1 MGTSNWQTMPFCIS
15 SLMEIN
21 PRRVLDVGVGFGR
34 WGAVIREFC
43 ELWQERV
50 MPQSWIIQIEG
61 IEAFPDNIGP
71 WQKSLYNT
79 IHTVDAAPFLREQ
92 PGPWD
97 VIIFGDVLEH
107 FKKTDAMELLSHAM
121 NKSAYVLVNIPIGVG
136 FEQGERYGNPYE
148 EHLSVW
154 QVEDFLRPEARCS
167 QLVLD
172 SYNRTYLSVIL
183 SKEDPRN
190 LGQKFGLKLD
200 APTVLNQMP
209 PSAPALSPRTE
220 QATKDLAAARKR
232 TEQYVRWL
240 EGNIRQI
247 ESSVAWRILKVANKL
262 GLLWLPRQFVALA
275 RRFRGRSVPP
285 AVAAPTQSAPAMQS
299 TAITTPAPRLE
310 FCTPFPNTSESYLN
324 LLKLRPESFAK
335 VYAAPALMSP
345 QERVTLYGLTFGF
358 APERYLEI
366 GTCRGGSAVVVSA
379 ALDDL
384 GKGKAFGIDPKWAV
398 SDETANLIKN
408 RFTFVEG
415 PSPQV
420 LPIVAE
426 MAGGKFD
433 MILIDGDHSFKSALA
448 DLEGSLPL
456 ASPGGIILL
465 HDAYWPEVMKAINQ
479 FMKAHPENISDCGMV
494 ATSCNHFV
502 GPTRTECWGGIYM
515 LRVLPA
521 ASQGVR
527 HG

>member
-1 MGTSNWQTMPFCIS
+1 
-15 SLMEIN
+15 
-21 PRRVLDVGVGFGR
+21 
-34 WGAVIREFC
+34 
-43 ELWQERV
+43 
-50 MPQSWIIQIEG
+50 
-61 IEAFPDNIGP
+61 
-71 WQKSLYNT
+71 
-79 IHTVDAAPFLREQ
+79 
-92 PGPWD
+92 
-97 VIIFGDVLEH
+97 
-107 FKKTDAMELLSHAM
+107 
-121 NKSAYVLVNIPIGVG
+121 
-136 FEQGERYGNPYE
+136 
-148 EHLSVW
+148 
-154 QVEDFLRPEARCS
+154 
-167 QLVLD
+167 
-172 SYNRTYLSVIL
+172 
-183 SKEDPRN
+183 
-190 LGQKFGLKLD
+190 
-200 APTVLNQMP
+200 
-209 PSAPALSPRTE
+209 
-220 QATKDLAAARKR
+220 
-232 TEQYVRWL
+232 
-240 EGNIRQI
+240 
-247 ESSVAWRILKVANKL
+247 
-262 GLLWLPRQFVALA
+262 
-275 RRFRGRSVPP
+275 
-285 AVAAPTQSAPAMQS
+285 MQS